1 MWSSR
6 SRPLR
11 SKKNSTR
18 SLHEGAAPSQ
28 ENNDM
33 RTDMAS
39 MGQGVAAVMGAN
51 DDVIHRIGNLI
62 RMLRDSMRALGLD
75 KEVEKAAQAIPDARD
90 RLTYIASMTEQ
101 AAERSLNA
109 IDRAQPIQNDI
120 SARATMLAQRYQTER
135 DDPQLMADVE
145 SFLNDLPKMVDSTNR
160 ELLEI
165 MMAQDFQD
173 LTGQVIKKMM
183 DVIRGVEFQLLQ
195 VVLDNVPQEAAREDY
210 QRRIDELKQMEDSR
224 RESFLHGPQV
234 RSGEADVM
242 DSQSQVD
249 DLLAELGF

>member
-1 MWSSR
+1 
-6 SRPLR
+6 
-11 SKKNSTR
+11 
-18 SLHEGAAPSQ
+18 
-28 ENNDM
+28 M

>member
-1 MWSSR
+1 
-6 SRPLR
+6 
-11 SKKNSTR
+11 
-18 SLHEGAAPSQ
+18 
-28 ENNDM
+28 M

-135 DDPQLMADVE
+135 NDPQLMADVE

>member
-1 MWSSR
+1 
-6 SRPLR
+6 
-11 SKKNSTR
+11 
-18 SLHEGAAPSQ
+18 
-28 ENNDM
+28 M
-33 RTDMAS
+33 RTEMPGA
-39 MGQGVAAVMGAN
+39 GQKVAAVMGGGN
-51 DDVIHRIGNLI
+51 DEVIQRVGQLI
-62 RMLRDSMRALGLD
+62 RMLRDSMRSLGLN

-90 RLTYIASMTEQ
+90 RLTYIGSMTEQ

-120 SARATMLAQRYQTER
+120 SARATMLAKRWQTER
-135 DDPQLMADVE
+135 GDSQLIE
-145 SFLNDLPKMVDSTNR
+145 ETSSFLNELPAMVESTNR

-183 DVIRGVEFQLLQ
+183 EVVRSVEFQLLQ
-195 VVLDNVPQEAAREDY
+195 VVLDSVPQEDAREDY
-210 QRRIDELKQMEDSR
+210 QRRMEELKQVEDNRQQS
-224 RESFLHGPQV
+224 LMNGPQV
-234 RSGEADVM
+234 RAGEDVM